1 MARVKSLARLK
12 VVIDEL
18 RNREAS
24 GRRIGVIEQDTWAE
38 NGAGGRV
45 FVIDD
50 SPRQAEKLRAALA
63 REHHVQFVN
72 DHEPGG
78 SGLDLIIVA
87 MNAGA
92 FDALQLIARLQSGEA
107 TRHVPILAVVN
118 PDDPQRCVRALE
130 LGAQDIIYRPVDPEE
145 LRARARSAVRR
156 RRYVHALRRTLDTSL
171 ELAVTDQLTGL
182 FNRRFLMTQLTP
194 LTMRASKGGEPV
206 SVIIA
211 DIDYFKRIND
221 AFGHDVGDE
230 VLKEFAS
237 RMATNFR
244 PMDYVCRMG
253 GEEFA
258 IVMPNTRADYATLV
272 AERLRR
278 HVAGA
283 PFAIRGGAERIDVT
297 VSLGV
302 AASIVGVDTAE
313 TLLKRADTAL
323 YKAKQN
329 GRNRVIG
336 EAA

>member
-1 MARVKSLARLK
+1 
-12 VVIDEL
+12 
-18 RNREAS
+18 
-24 GRRIGVIEQDTWAE
+24 
-38 NGAGGRV
+38 
-45 FVIDD
+45 
-50 SPRQAEKLRAALA
+50 
-63 REHHVQFVN
+63 
-72 DHEPGG
+72 
-78 SGLDLIIVA
+78 
-87 MNAGA
+87 
-92 FDALQLIARLQSGEA
+92 
-107 TRHVPILAVVN
+107 
-118 PDDPQRCVRALE
+118 
-130 LGAQDIIYRPVDPEE
+130 

-156 RRYVHALRRTLDTSL
+156 HRYVHALRRTLDTSL

-258 IVMPNTRADYATLV
+258 IVMPNTRADYATLA

-329 GRNRVIG
+329 GRNRVVG